1 MKKNDGD
8 TDAGIGHIERRP
20 RMGEWHMQ
28 IKEQKI
34 DHVPVKQTVGQIS
47 EHACEQ
53 ERQRQVAPEIP
64 CPPKAIFG
72 RSGRTMLVSPQEQH
86 ELRTIKRHTMIAI

>member
-1 MKKNDGD
+1 MNDEENNGD
-8 TDAGIGHIERRP
+8 TDTGIGHIERRP

-28 IKEQKI
+28 IEQQKI

-64 CPPKAIFG
+64 CPPKRF
-72 RSGRTMLVSPQEQH
+72 RTICRAVLVSPQEQH
-86 ELRTIKRHTMIAI
+86 EREQ